1 MDKNIK
7 LKLKAEIDKTTLS
20 TLNDKLSSETTAGLS
35 KAISDGIIK
44 GFESGLK
51 TGSSDLVSQLR
62 EQLRQLKSS
71 LKLNPE
77 IDESSMGKYSK
88 LLSQGTEFT
97 SFSSGNLITPEIVDL
112 YKDYNKELETAI
124 ALQKKQAS
132 EAKKAAK
139 ETEDATRIEA
149 QARGDL
155 SNAIK
160 AVDNTMAVANNN
172 LKNSNKIMKNS
183 AVEEYTGRLEELN
196 DELNKAKSMEENS
209 TKAVRQ
215 KTEVIRDVRNKLQKY
230 NRDLRQSTKDNWD
243 FGKAVKEQVKN
254 LGTYLT
260 ASKIINTVIQLL
272 KVMVKE
278 VVALDKAFTNL
289 QMVTGYNTEQMRT
302 LKYQYTQMAQQL
314 KATVTEVAEG
324 ADQWLRMGL
333 SINEANKA
341 LKASIVFA
349 KISGTTTSEATQ
361 SLISAMRGYGLEADN
376 LMEIVDKLSAV
387 DLASA
392 SSAKGLATS
401 MSEVASVAKNAG
413 VSMDKLIGYIATI
426 TEITQDSAERVGNS
440 LRSIFTRLQNVK
452 LGQYLSE
459 EGEDISDV
467 EKILSEYGIK
477 LRDSANEWRNMGDV
491 LDEIGGKWEKFTSVQ
506 KSAIAVTIA
515 GKNQMNSFV
524 TLMNN
529 YTKASELATIAT
541 EANGTA
547 MEKYGAYTDSVEAKL
562 NNLKATFSELAQD
575 TLDSDLVKFLIDVV
589 TWVLKLTDSLGGL
602 IPVTMGVIST
612 IKLVSTTI
620 RLHFALVAQSAAKA
634 AVMTATSAEMAAKAT
649 EMAAARI
656 AVAGTVAQVA
666 LGVVGL
672 VASVIVGVWSA
683 IKNAHEEEERA
694 FQQARTEAKEAQK
707 TIDNLR
713 ESYLK
718 LAQTTKE
725 LSSNEEA
732 QKNWEELYELA
743 KKYNIE
749 IDKTNKSLEYY
760 ITLSRKTKAKASG
773 MAAMYDLEAED
784 FKEVGKL
791 ADIVGGNIGID
802 IEKRLQE
809 AIDKATS
816 ENEKKTLESYKDL
829 AKRVA
834 GYLKTIY
841 GASFVGDNE
850 SVLKQYDELYAKIYT
865 MSQTEAKKNAKAAL
879 TSLTDFINEA
889 KKKQPEI
896 TEYLDQ
902 LFTDQ
907 IKYYTDVI
915 EAIPETFIKT
925 IDKLTENA
933 NKAQKAYEDLK
944 AQREEQLK
952 LEEKILAVQ
961 EKQKAL
967 AEAERKR
974 VKVYRAGKGFVYE
987 SDFAG
992 VSSAQKELTKAQ
1004 QDLDDYKAGLKFD
1017 KEKQEIQDLDNA
1029 FEQLFKN
1036 DEKFRDF
1043 VNSVGLETKD
1053 LGDSVESVTAKIKE
1067 LISQFGGT
1075 FEMTGDTTHDTQISE
1090 GKKYFET
1097 HHKGGVVG
1105 SSDSVYTGGN
1115 LKSDEVIAK
1124 LQKGETVLTRQGTN
1138 NLVKNFITKETNGS
1152 NVVNVGNVTLPNVS
1166 NAEQFVNEL
1175 KSIGRMSLQRTTS
1188 HK

>member
-35 KAISDGIIK
+35 KAISDGIVK

-51 TGSSDLVSQLR
+51 KGSSDLVSQLR
-62 EQLRQLKSS
+62 EQLRQLKST
-71 LKLNPE
+71 LKLSPE

-88 LLSQGTEFT
+88 LLSQGTELT
-97 SFSSGNLITPEIVDL
+97 SFSSGNLITPETIEL
-112 YKDYNKELETAI
+112 YKDYNKEIKTAI

-139 ETEDATRIEA
+139 ESENVTRIEA

-160 AVDNTMAVANNN
+160 AVSNTFDVANNN
-172 LKNSNKIMKNS
+172 LKNSNTIMKDS
-183 AVEEYTGRLEELN
+183 AVKEYTNRLEKLKQELV
-196 DELNKAKSMEENS
+196 DAKDMEEDS
-209 TKAVRQ
+209 TEAVRK
-215 KTEVIRDVRNKLQKY
+215 KTVAIKNIRNKLQDY
-230 NRDLRQSTKDNWD
+230 NTDLRQATKDNWD
-243 FGKAVKEQVKN
+243 FGKAIKEQLKN
-254 LGTYLT
+254 LTTYLT

-272 KVMVKE
+272 KAMVKE
-278 VVALDKAFTNL
+278 VVALDKAFTSL
-289 QMVTGYNTEQMRT
+289 QMATGYNTEQMRA

-361 SLISAMRGYGLEADN
+361 ALISAMRGYGLEADN

-477 LRDSANEWRNMGDV
+477 LRDSENEWRNMGDV

-529 YTKASELATIAT
+529 YTKASELATTAT

-562 NNLKATFSELAQD
+562 NELKAAFSEMAQK
-575 TLDSDLVKFLIDVV
+575 TVESEFVKWLIDLG
-589 TWVLKLTDSLGGL
+589 TQVLKLTSKVGGL
-602 IPVTMGVIST
+602 IPVLISLAGAIAIVKAVINPS
-612 IKLVSTTI
+612 
-620 RLHFALVAQSAAKA
+620 SAGMLTGIMLA
-634 AVMTATSAEMAAKAT
+634 
-649 EMAAARI
+649 
-656 AVAGTVAQVA
+656 
-666 LGVVGL
+666 VVG
-672 VASVIVGVWSA
+672 ATTMA
-683 IKNAHEEEERA
+683 IGAMKNAEEEEK
-694 FQQARTEAKEAQK
+694 QAIENLKSEASEAQK
-707 TIDNLR
+707 TIISLR
-713 ESYLK
+713 NSYL
-718 LAQTTKE
+718 E
-725 LSSNEEA
+725 LNNTINDLSTNEKA
-732 QKNWEELYELA
+732 KKNWEELYELA
-743 KKYNIE
+743 EKYNIE
-749 IDKTNKSLEYY
+749 VDKANKSTQSYLKISREVEAAAIEKELEASSNDYE
-760 ITLSRKTKAKASG
+760 KAKKTIN
-773 MAAMYDLEAED
+773 E
-784 FKEVGKL
+784 
-791 ADIVGGNIGID
+791 
-802 IEKRLQE
+802 LQE
-809 AIDKATS
+809 QLDNYYEGVSGNKYATDFRLDVPYPTLPS
-816 ENEKKTLESYKDL
+816 QETINKIKKEQEEQYKIINEYEIKQRKLSWIKSNAVMLNALDSYYAEMREKT
-829 AKRVA
+829 
-834 GYLKTIY
+834 
-841 GASFVGDNE
+841 
-850 SVLKQYDELYAKIYT
+850 
-865 MSQTEAKKNAKAAL
+865 QTEAKKNAKAAL

-896 TEYLDQ
+896 IEYLDQ

-907 IKYYTDVI
+907 IKYYTDII
-915 EAIPETFIKT
+915 EAIPETFTKT
-925 IDKLTENA
+925 IDKLTENV
-933 NKAQKAYEDLK
+933 NKAKKTYEDLK

-1053 LGDSVESVTAKIKE
+1053 LGDSIESVTAKIKE

-1105 SSDSVYTGGN
+1105 STGSVYTGGN

-1152 NVVNVGNVTLPNVS
+1152 NIVNVGNVTLPNVS

-1175 KSIGRMSLQRTTS
+1175 KSIGRMSLQRAAS